1 MESWISGVAL
11 FASENEQQFW
21 EPAVTNSQVVPT
33 LLIESTLLE
42 LHGVKSLGQYLL
54 LTFDLRVYSSL
65 YSITAVTGVKLR
77 ENWKQKSGDVFFF
90 SSFPEF

>member
-11 FASENEQQFW
+11 FASENA
-21 EPAVTNSQVVPT
+21 PRTAVLWTSSNKFPEVVPT
-33 LLIESTLLE
+33 LLVESSLLE

-54 LTFDLRVYSSL
+54 LTFDLRVYPSL

-77 ENWKQKSGDVFFF
+77 ENWKLVLWQRNTEED
-90 SSFPEF
+90 

>member
-42 LHGVKSLGQYLL
+42 LHGVKSLG
-54 LTFDLRVYSSL
+54 
-65 YSITAVTGVKLR
+65 
-77 ENWKQKSGDVFFF
+77 
-90 SSFPEF
+90 